1 MIEIRVVGAD
11 DWRLWRRARLAAL
24 AGAPEA
30 FRTRLADWQ
39 GDGDREDRWRAR
51 LSIPGAHDLLAL
63 RHGEPVGIA
72 TGVPEPEGDA
82 AKVISVWVDRSARGS
97 GVGDALLRALE
108 RWAAEGRYTT
118 LRLDVFSDNRHAIG
132 LYRRNGFDFLP
143 ERGELATPDEPA
155 DHRSHPR
162 VERVM
167 VKAVAPAIG

>member
-1 MIEIRVVGAD
+1 MIDIRTVGAD
-11 DWRLWRRARLAAL
+11 DWQLWRQARLAAL

-51 LSIPGAHDLLAL
+51 LSIPGAQDLLAF

-72 TGVPEPEGDA
+72 SGVPEPDPGA
-82 AKVISVWVDRSARGS
+82 ARVISVWVDRSARGS
-97 GVGDALLRALE
+97 GVGDLLLRNLE
-108 RWAAEGRYTT
+108 RWAAEGDYTT
-118 LRLDVFSDNRHAIG
+118 LRLDVFTANEHAIT

-143 ERGELATPDEPA
+143 ESDEPA
-155 DHRSHPR
+155 TPVGLADRRSETR

-167 VKAVAPAIG
+167 VKAVAPAFG

>member
-1 MIEIRVVGAD
+1 MSRCGSTA
-11 DWRLWRRARLAAL
+11 
-24 AGAPEA
+24 
-30 FRTRLADWQ
+30 RTRSTPSPGSPPAVSPSAPNATETRSQ
-39 GDGDREDRWRAR
+39 R
-51 LSIPGAHDLLAL
+51 SIL
-63 RHGEPVGIA
+63 
-72 TGVPEPEGDA
+72 
-82 AKVISVWVDRSARGS
+82 
-97 GVGDALLRALE
+97 LLRALE

-143 ERGELATPDEPA
+143 ERGELAQPDEPA